1 MVEADAVKWK
11 KIKQTWHNQNW
22 ESQIDGNRV
31 IKGSETPLRNKS
43 VFVAVMNMEFGGQSS
58 GIRVSYRA
66 ESLELAGIYC
76 VAQGHSRKMES
87 SAHTPACQLPLSEI
101 IRCQEAYTPAS
112 AKLKPLCY
120 LWTCPQAVSFVLQV
134 PRLYLSLTSPIIT
147 NHNIYIFFCDQFPQV
162 L

>member
-1 MVEADAVKWK
+1 
-11 KIKQTWHNQNW
+11 
-22 ESQIDGNRV
+22 
-31 IKGSETPLRNKS
+31 
-43 VFVAVMNMEFGGQSS
+43 MNMEFRGQSS

-66 ESLELAGIYC
+66 EFLELAGIYC

-147 NHNIYIFFCDQFPQV
+147 NHNIYIYFSVINFPKSSNEKQSTALV
-162 L
+162 ESATISTIINFWAGSFPKLDVW